1 MFFVSLAGHFP
12 HFLNAKVV
20 CTVRTG
26 KCNTSDNVSDLY
38 YFAVFC
44 CDYSTFSPCRAGKA
58 KRFSAIS
65 CMYFLPAVEE
75 LARMISAGYG
85 MIDKMFF
92 SFRACVDKVR
102 KGKWQ

>member
-1 MFFVSLAGHFP
+1 MFFISLAGRFP
-12 HFLNAKVV
+12 YSFDTKVV
-20 CTVRTG
+20 RMVRTG

-38 YFAVFC
+38 YFAMFC
-44 CDYSTFSPCRAGKA
+44 CDYSTLSPCCAGKA
-58 KRFSAIS
+58 KLFSAIS

-85 MIDKMFF
+85 MVDKMFF